1 MVLVA
6 KSALAALAS
15 RRLAHPSAASLRCTG
30 RRFYSTPAAP
40 TKTFANQDRIE
51 RLPIPS
57 LSNLSTKYLASCKP
71 LLTEEEYRTT
81 EEVVNDFVA
90 PGGFGEL
97 LQQRLTEYG
106 KEQKHSWLEDIWL
119 KKAYLEWREPSM
131 INVNWWCQFID
142 HPAHPKDLLRKPPPK
157 GVLTTFQIQ
166 RAAGLITNM
175 LNFKDLV
182 DSERLPAEYMRD
194 RPLDMNQYKAQFGT
208 SRLPGDPADTIRTVH
223 PCLARHVIVLT
234 KDQIYKV
241 DVLRADGSRV
251 PLKELERVLY
261 AVGEDSLHTKPEPGV
276 GILTAGHRDTWAK
289 AHKELLAAGGANAQ
303 NIETINDALFAVCL
317 DDHSLS
323 KNIDISHRQIFHNDN
338 GRNRWFDKS
347 MQLIVASNGRAGV
360 NGEHTPADAVIP
372 GKIFDYILANEPAV
386 DPTVPEGTESTA
398 LPAPEKLV
406 WTVPDTV
413 KDLMKEAQ
421 NTASDLIN
429 DTESCLLQT
438 DIYGSRY
445 IKEVAQVSPDAYIQ
459 LAIQLAWR
467 RYPTASG
474 EPQGP
479 TAMYESASTRAFLHG
494 RTETGR
500 SMTSDTWAFV
510 ESFDNDDVLYDT
522 KRDLFRKAI
531 KSQSAYMKAA
541 TFGQGI
547 DRHMM
552 GLKSMIQPSESSTR
566 SIFTDPANLKSMWF
580 RLSTSNMSPGKYFY
594 GGFGPVVPDGYGI
607 NYAIGKDDLKFS
619 ISSKRSCEATNSFTF
634 RDALMR
640 SLKDMMILFPK
651 RSEVWGLGWE
661 KERVREKKEEA
672 YLGIMK
678 GLSDAYVEK
687 KEAIAK
693 KYGAQK
699 KVDAGQ
705 QQDKE

>member
-6 KSALAALAS
+6 RSVLGALAS
-15 RRLAHPSAASLRCTG
+15 RRLALSSSLRCTA
-30 RRFYSTPAAP
+30 RLYSTPSPA
-40 TKTFANQDRIE
+40 TKTFANQSHIE

-57 LSNLSTKYLASCKP
+57 LSNLSSKYLASCKP

-81 EEVVNDFVA
+81 EQVVRDFVA
-90 PGGFGEL
+90 PGGFGEV

-106 KEQKHSWLEDIWL
+106 KEQKFSWLEDIWL

-131 INVNWWCQFID
+131 INVNWWCQFVD

-166 RAAGLITNM
+166 RAAGLISNM

-208 SRLPGDPADTIRTVH
+208 SRLPGEKADTIRSSH
-223 PCLARHVIVLT
+223 PCLARHIIVLT

-251 PLKELERVLY
+251 PLKELERLLY
-261 AVGEDSLHTKPEPGV
+261 AVGEDSLHTKPQPGI

-289 AHKELLAAGGANAQ
+289 AHKELLSVGGANAH
-303 NIETINDALFAVCL
+303 NLDVINDALFAVCL

-323 KNIDISHRQIFHNDN
+323 KNIDISHRQIFHNDT
-338 GRNRWFDKS
+338 GKNRWFDKA

-386 DPTVPEGTESTA
+386 DPAISEADITS

-406 WTVPDTV
+406 WTINDNIKT
-413 KDLMKEAQ
+413 LMKEALT
-421 NTASDLIN
+421 TASDLIN

-445 IKEVAQVSPDAYIQ
+445 IKEVAQVSPDAYVQ

-541 TFGQGI
+541 TFGEGI
-547 DRHMM
+547 DRHLM
-552 GLKSMIQPSESSTR
+552 GLKSMIKPTETSTP

-619 ISSKRSCEATNSFTF
+619 ISSKRSCAATNSFTF
-634 RDALMR
+634 RDALAR
-640 SLKDMMILFPK
+640 SLTDMMILLPK
-651 RSEVWGLGWE
+651 RTEVWGLGWE

-699 KVDAGQ
+699 ADAASGE
-705 QQDKE
+705 DKK